1 MSYKNDQAFSKFKE
15 YYKKMKTV
23 RLIAA
28 SFIFAAIF
36 AVSAFAQ
43 TAASAKIVVIDTGA
57 FAGTDAKGA
66 GGITKYVNAM
76 NALDTEF
83 QPVQK
88 ELQTIATRL
97 KTLEDDIRKLQTPA
111 NPNVPIAASAQTSL
125 QAKSDE
131 YQNLQVEFKRKQEDA
146 RVKFERRQQV
156 VMGPV
161 MQDIFKSLQD
171 FSKQKGYDLILDAS
185 KLDAQQMILGYNPD
199 KVDVT
204 KEFIT
209 FYNARPAGA
218 ATAAA
223 PK

>member
-1 MSYKNDQAFSKFKE
+1 MINPFSKFKE

-23 RLIAA
+23 RLVAV
-28 SFIFAAIF
+28 SFIFAAVF
-36 AVSAFAQ
+36 AISAFAQ
-43 TAASAKIVVIDTGA
+43 TGAAAKIVVIDTGA
-57 FAGTDAKGA
+57 FAGDEKGV

-76 NALDTEF
+76 NALDAEF
-83 QPVQK
+83 QPAQK
-88 ELQTIATRL
+88 ELQTIAN
-97 KTLEDDIRKLQTPA
+97 KIQTLQNEIQKLQTPA
-111 NPNVPIAASAQTSL
+111 NPNVPIADTTQKTLQTK
-125 QAKSDE
+125 AE
-131 YQNLQVEFKRKQEDA
+131 EAQNLQIEFKRKQEDA
-146 RVKFERRQQV
+146 KVKFERRQQV
-156 VMGPV
+156 IMGPV